1 VAVEGGGGELE
12 SELGI
17 EARGRDGRHQ
27 RVEEGRERLGVVVEG
42 ELGDALARVGVEHGK
57 LELLLRRVEVDEEIV
72 DLVEDLGGARVLAV
86 DLVDDHLRRQP
97 CLQRLLQHEARLGQR
112 SFRGVHE
119 EEHAVDQSEGA
130 LHLATEVGVT
140 GGVHDVDLHVLVV
153 NGRVLR
159 HDRDALLALEIDRV
173 HDSLDHVLVR
183 AEDARLPQH
192 RVDQRGLAVVDVGD
206 DGDVPDVFSLLHVS
220 NVARMFRMP
229 RCVDLAGRHPAG
241 HNDGLPP
248 HPRRNSYVKIRLLLV
263 ALAVVALVA
272 PSGAAWAQAPKPAES
287 QKGTARVKQ
296 TAEITMEKGGII
308 KIEFFPDDAPK
319 TVENFITLAK
329 KGYYDGLTF
338 HRVEPG
344 FVVQGGDPKGD
355 GTGGPGYKIKAEF
368 NKQQHVRGVVAMARS
383 QDPDSA
389 GSQFYIT
396 LAPAHFLDG
405 KYTVFGKVTSGM
417 NIVDNIK
424 KGDKMKSVKIIET
437 AE

>member
-1 VAVEGGGGELE
+1 MK
-12 SELGI
+12 I
-17 EARGRDGRHQ
+17 
-27 RVEEGRERLGVVVEG
+27 
-42 ELGDALARVGVEHGK
+42 
-57 LELLLRRVEVDEEIV
+57 
-72 DLVEDLGGARVLAV
+72 
-86 DLVDDHLRRQP
+86 
-97 CLQRLLQHEARLGQR
+97 R
-112 SFRGVHE
+112 S
-119 EEHAVDQSEGA
+119 
-130 LHLATEVGVT
+130 
-140 GGVHDVDLHVLVV
+140 
-153 NGRVLR
+153 
-159 HDRDALLALEIDRV
+159 LLAA
-173 HDSLDHVLVR
+173 LV
-183 AEDARLPQH
+183 
-192 RVDQRGLAVVDVGD
+192 
-206 DGDVPDVFSLLHVS
+206 
-220 NVARMFRMP
+220 
-229 RCVDLAGRHPAG
+229 
-241 HNDGLPP
+241 
-248 HPRRNSYVKIRLLLV
+248 I
-263 ALAVVALVA
+263 ALVA